1 MARTGVVHALRRAQP
16 YIGRVAGGLV
26 ALSGAYVTLYGV
38 GELQRYRNADS
49 VAGAQVV
56 DRVTGWS
63 YDLGRWVND
72 VGPVRIAVV
81 VTLALVVLGVAL
93 NQGQGRNRGGREE
106 AKG

>member
-1 MARTGVVHALRRAQP
+1 MTGDPATILKTVFGFDRFR
-16 YIGRVAGGLV
+16 
-26 ALSGAYVTLYGV
+26 GV
-38 GELQRYRNADS
+38 Q
-49 VAGAQVV
+49 AQVV